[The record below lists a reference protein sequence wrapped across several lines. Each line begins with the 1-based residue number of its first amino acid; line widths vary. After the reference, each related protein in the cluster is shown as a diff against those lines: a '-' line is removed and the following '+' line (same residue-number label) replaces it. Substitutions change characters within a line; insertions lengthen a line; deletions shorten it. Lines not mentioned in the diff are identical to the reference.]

1 MYQGKC
7 QGCGGYGEVDDI
19 NLCDDCAE
27 DLEKQDN
34 PDNEQIAEWAERK
47 EISKQ
52 KKKENRE
59 KSLAIL
65 RKRKIPFITLS
76 EGAGHYRI
84 GDYDFWPSTGK
95 IYNRKIGKAYRGVFT
110 LIDLLNNEKK
120 EL

>member
-19 NLCDDCAE
+19 NLCADCAE
-27 DLEKQDN
+27 DLEKEDV
-34 PDNEQIAEWAERK
+34 DDEQIAVWAHQK
-47 EISKQ
+47 EVSKQ

-65 RKRKIPFITLS
+65 RKRNIPFITLS

-95 IYNRKIGKAYRGVFT
+95 IYDRKKGKAYRGVFT
-110 LIDLLNNEKK
+110 LLELLNAGK
-120 EL
+120 